1 MPTRERACL
10 LDLGWLL
17 VVDYDNGRTRLLPPQ
32 AAEEWQRTCIF
43 PPVPRVAWTPSW
55 STHEVPL
62 AWEPSPRA
70 GGLAQ
75 LTAVLGV
82 VMMSIISCV
91 GARRK
96 RMRRMLA
103 VVRWSCARARCPAST
118 TVAVETLNAVRGL
131 GFVPGRMACLESSV
145 ATVIALA
152 LRGRSVAWHHGVRCD
167 PIGLHSWISV
177 NDTPVGEPV
186 STLRC
191 TKLLTIT
198 SHTMEEHL

>member
-1 MPTRERACL
+1 MPTRERACA

-17 VVDYDNGRTRLLPPQ
+17 VVDYDNGRTRLLSPQ
-32 AAEEWQRTCIF
+32 AAEEWQRTCTV
-43 PPVPRVAWTPSW
+43 PPVPRVAWVPSW

-70 GGLAQ
+70 GGRAQ
-75 LTAVLGV
+75 FTAVLGV
-82 VMMSIISCV
+82 AVMSIVSGA

-103 VVRWSCARARCPAST
+103 VVRWLCARARYPAST
-118 TVAVETLNAVRGL
+118 AVAVETLNAVRGL

-152 LRGRSVAWHHGVRCD
+152 FQGRSVAWHHGVRCD
-167 PIGLHSWISV
+167 PIVLHAWISV

-198 SHTMEEHL
+198 SKTNEEHL